1 MPQKSCYGAVQA
13 KTSFSRGGVLKPVR
27 IRIAGYQGEP
37 SVHTRAVRVMMR
49 ALETG
54 AGGRVAVEFTP
65 DIAVRGCKVADLL
78 DLVAAGDIDLCYFS
92 SSYLAARAPALG
104 ALDIPFQFSERGDVE
119 AQLCGELGA
128 AIKRDIAARTGYV
141 ALAFWDNGLRN
152 LSNGRRPV
160 RRPQDCAGLRIRTLP
175 NAAYHA
181 TFRALGME
189 PLTID
194 VADMV
199 RAIAAGE
206 VDAQENPL
214 TNIQLFGLQRHHR
227 FVTMTGHFRG
237 IALVLCNSAAWAAW
251 PEHVRA
257 ALDHALA
264 EATSTQWR
272 MAEQEDRACRSALA
286 EEGVQFVDLD
296 DTARDA
302 FRQAVRDVRDEQMHA
317 LPSDVAALLRS

>member
-1 MPQKSCYGAVQA
+1 
-13 KTSFSRGGVLKPVR
+13 LKPVR
-27 IRIAGYQGEP
+27 IRIAGYQGET

-49 ALETG
+49 ALEVG
-54 AGGRVAVEFTP
+54 AGGRVAIEFEP
-65 DIAVRGCKVADLL
+65 DIAVRGRKVADLL

-104 ALDIPFQFSERGDVE
+104 ALDVPFQFSERGDIE
-119 AQLCGELGA
+119 ARLRGELGA

-160 RRPQDCAGLRIRTLP
+160 HRPQDCAGLRIRTLP

-189 PLTID
+189 PVTID

-214 TNIQLFGLQRHHR
+214 TNIQLFGLQRYHR
-227 FVTMTGHFRG
+227 FVTMTGHFHG
-237 IALVLCNSAAWAAW
+237 IALVMCNAATWTGW
-251 PEHVRA
+251 SPDVRTA
-257 ALDHALA
+257 VDSALA
-264 EATSTQWR
+264 QATAAQWR
-272 MAEQEDRACRSALA
+272 MAEDEDRACRVALA
-286 EEGVQFVDLD
+286 AEGVEIVDLD
-296 DTARDA
+296 DATRGA
-302 FRQAVRDVRDEQMHA
+302 FRQAVRDVRDERLSA
-317 LPSDVAALLRS
+317 LSPDVAGLLRY